1 MKQNKSSR
9 KLEPLY
15 FLIVFFLLFGSL
27 GYVMGTP
34 NMLNTLMNTAYSL
47 LIETVFYIMGITVL
61 SGALGKILVEFGVVG
76 ILEKLLR
83 PLMKP
88 LWNFRSSGVIS
99 GFS

>member
-1 MKQNKSSR
+1 MKTK
-9 KLEPLY
+9 KLEPL
-15 FLIVFFLLFGSL
+15 FFIIVFFLLFGSM

-76 ILEKLLR
+76 VLETFDETSMESPWSCSFGR
-83 PLMKP
+83 CAHIP
-88 LWNFRSSGVIS
+88 F
-99 GFS
+99 